1 MADRVRLD
9 VLLVERG
16 LVPNR
21 SRAQAVLLAGLVH
34 SMGERLDKPGTRVPT
49 DIPLEVGEGRRWVG
63 RGAHKMMGALDRFHI
78 DVQDLDAIDVGSS
91 TGGFTQVLLE
101 RGASRVIALDVGK
114 GQLDWGLR
122 NDPRVTVM
130 EGCNARHLEATAL
143 LFSPQIAVF
152 DVSFISL
159 ERVVLPVSRTMTAD
173 WQAIALVKP
182 QFEVGRSRVGKKG
195 IVRDPQLHLEVLL
208 QMESY
213 FRSQSWFLHAAAP
226 SPIRGAQG
234 NREFLMHFGPGSES
248 ENSLRREALECVVN
262 EVDGESKT

>member
-1 MADRVRLD
+1 MVDRVRLD

-21 SRAQAVLLAGLVH
+21 SRAQAVLIAGLVH
-34 SMGERLDKPGTRVPT
+34 SDGERLDKPGTRVAI

-63 RGAHKMMGALDRFHI
+63 RGAHKMIGALDRFEI
-78 DVQDLDAIDVGSS
+78 DVEGLDAIDVGSS

-101 RGASRVIALDVGK
+101 RGSPRVIALDVGK

-130 EGCNARHLEATAL
+130 EGCNARHLDPSAL
-143 LFSPQIAVF
+143 PFSPQIAVF

-159 ERVVLPVSRTMTAD
+159 VRVIVPVTRTMTPA

-182 QFEVGRSRVGKKG
+182 QFEVGRDRVGKRG
-195 IVRDPQLHLEVLL
+195 IVKDPQLHLEVLR
-208 QMESY
+208 QMESHIH
-213 FRSQSWFLHAAAP
+213 SQDWVLYSAAP

-234 NREFLMHFGPGSES
+234 NREFLMHFGPGPQRKHSPV
-248 ENSLRREALECVVN
+248 RFTLEDVVN
-262 EVDGESKT
+262 EADGESKP